1 VSQIRNPKEDESSV
15 GANDYDWNG
24 EGNERGVRT
33 SVCASA
39 YSAWPRTTPS
49 ASKAMAPRMAP
60 PPEATRASTTDEVRT
75 SHHHD
80 LFLEGET
87 VRFFTKLTVTDTD
100 KKKSSTMMA
109 ILSGTRTSPS
119 EHRLRREQARWN
131 RHDVLYVD
139 MESKGEGGGWVDK
152 NKEIC
157 LRWVSNP

>member
-1 VSQIRNPKEDESSV
+1 MSQIRNPKEDESNV

-75 SHHHD
+75 SHHHHD

-100 KKKSSTMMA
+100 KKEFIDHDGHPLGHPYIA
-109 ILSGTRTSPS
+109 VRTPI
-119 EHRLRREQARWN
+119 ET
-131 RHDVLYVD
+131 
-139 MESKGEGGGWVDK
+139 
-152 NKEIC
+152 
-157 LRWVSNP
+157 